1 MSGLV
6 PRSIRRVRGVGRL
19 EHEARRAIAWALRR
33 AGRLPQPERAH
44 WFGASSSRDAS
55 RALALRA
62 SGLVRDA
69 QSWVLTIGD
78 GGSLQQ
84 EVDEALT
91 ARGTTVRS
99 ADLTSALGLSGVD
112 TVGLVCIVCA
122 EPSAS
127 KATEVAREL
136 LHHHALSVIPLE
148 YVGGLERER
157 AQFRLHDEYPETF
170 FTSPV
175 LLAEPS
181 PYDIYAASLDLFEQ
195 KCGLRD
201 YLDVYQ
207 VLSSIEHRGVPGS
220 IAEFGSYRGHSGW
233 LIART
238 LEAMG
243 SNRKVFMFDT
253 FDVFPEEHVGVDYFW
268 SGTHDVS
275 FSAVAEKLGVFANV
289 ELVRGDFTETLP
301 QRDVGQLA
309 MAYVDCDSYRAVSYV
324 AEATFEN
331 LAPGGVMLFEDY
343 GHPALLGCRVA
354 VHERFDGRTDCFQ
367 FLSQFSGVYMVVKS
381 DRSGA
386 S

>member
-1 MSGLV
+1 MSGLA
-6 PRSIRRVRGVGRL
+6 PRSIRGVRGVGRL
-19 EHEARRAIAWALRR
+19 EHEARRAIAWAFRR
-33 AGRLPQPERAH
+33 AGRLPQAERAH
-44 WFGASSSRDAS
+44 WFGASSPRDAS

-84 EVDEALT
+84 EVDKALA

-112 TVGLVCIVCA
+112 TVGLVCVVCA

-136 LHHHALSVIPLE
+136 LHHDALSGIPLE
-148 YVGGLERER
+148 YVSGLEPERE
-157 AQFRLHDEYPETF
+157 QFRRHDEYGATF
-170 FTSPV
+170 FMSPV
-175 LLAEPS
+175 QLAEPS
-181 PYDIYAASLDLFEQ
+181 PYDIYEASLDLFEQ

-201 YLDVYQ
+201 YLDLYQ
-207 VLSSIEHRGVPGS
+207 VLCSIERRGVPGS

-238 LEAMG
+238 LEVLG
-243 SNRKVFMFDT
+243 SQRRLFMFDT
-253 FDVFPEEHVGVDYFW
+253 FDSFPEEPAGVDYFW
-268 SGTHDVS
+268 SKTHDVS
-275 FSAVAEKLGVFANV
+275 HAEVVEKLGAFHNV
-289 ELVRGDFTETLP
+289 ELVRGDFTDTLP
-301 QRDVGQLA
+301 ATDVGLLA

-324 AEATFEN
+324 ADATFEN

-367 FLSQFSGVYMVVKS
+367 FLSQFSGVYMVIKP
-381 DRSGA
+381 DRSGTN
-386 S
+386 